1 MMAGITWPGQAAGL
15 CRTSPGCPMLAL
27 LTSVLEGAS
36 VDMLARSE
44 LPPMADQ
51 TEIGSS
57 CRHKGLQTLVVG
69 SSQELAIAGAACHPS
84 CDKPTGVH
92 LEG

>member
-1 MMAGITWPGQAAGL
+1 MFPLGGLQRCLPPVTTADEPMAQKPMAPKRKDVSMMAGITWPGQAAGL

-57 CRHKGLQTLVVG
+57 
-69 SSQELAIAGAACHPS
+69 
-84 CDKPTGVH
+84 
-92 LEG
+92 